1 VPLPPADTRSLFRPL
16 TADIIRLLR
25 TLTPEDW
32 QRPTLAGTWRV
43 RDVVA
48 HLIDTALRRLSAGRD
63 GVVLSTPAR
72 PITNERELTAFINEL
87 NASWV
92 RATRS
97 LSTRVLVDLY
107 AHVASDLSDYF
118 ERASLDEPARFPV
131 SWAGDQE
138 SPAWFDIGRELTEIW
153 HHGAQIRDAVD
164 AGPFPDPRWLRA
176 VLDIAVRGLPH
187 AYRTVNAA
195 AGASMHLEIAGP
207 SGGSWVLEAT
217 PSGWDIE
224 AGAAAAP
231 VTTATMT
238 DETAWRLLF
247 NALPHAK
254 AESMVR
260 LSGDIALGRP
270 LLGARSVIV

>member
-1 VPLPPADTRSLFRPL
+1 MPLPPADTRPLFRPL

-63 GVVLSTPAR
+63 GVVLSTPDR

-107 AHVASDLSDYF
+107 AHVASDLSG
-118 ERASLDEPARFPV
+118 L
-131 SWAGDQE
+131 
-138 SPAWFDIGRELTEIW
+138 
-153 HHGAQIRDAVD
+153 
-164 AGPFPDPRWLRA
+164 LRA
-176 VLDIAVRGLPH
+176 RVAGR
-187 AYRTVNAA
+187 
-195 AGASMHLEIAGP
+195 AGAIPGLV
-207 SGGSWVLEAT
+207 GGRSTVAR
-217 PSGWDIE
+217 
-224 AGAAAAP
+224 
-231 VTTATMT
+231 V
-238 DETAWRLLF
+238 
-247 NALPHAK
+247 
-254 AESMVR
+254 VR
-260 LSGDIALGRP
+260 HRA
-270 LLGARSVIV
+270 